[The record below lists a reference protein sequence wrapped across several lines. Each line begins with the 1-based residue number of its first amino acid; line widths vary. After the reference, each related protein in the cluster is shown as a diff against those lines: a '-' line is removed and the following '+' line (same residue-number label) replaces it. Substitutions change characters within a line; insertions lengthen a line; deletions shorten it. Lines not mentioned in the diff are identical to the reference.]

1 VCGSNKKYI
10 MKVDDKLLKEAH
22 VILHPIRFR
31 IIELLGENPMHV
43 SEISKALGEERRLIS
58 YHLDTLEEYG
68 FVTSKHEISEHPT
81 SKGKALRIYW
91 TTDKVGDVISVLK
104 KM

>member
-1 VCGSNKKYI
+1 
-10 MKVDDKLLKEAH
+10 MKMEEEKVKEAY

-31 IIELLGENPMHV
+31 LIELLSEKQMHV
-43 SEISKALGEERRLIS
+43 SELSKALAEERRLIS
-58 YHLDTLEEYG
+58 YHLDILEEYG
-68 FVTSKHEISEHPT
+68 FVQSKHEISDQPK

-91 TTDKVGDVISVLK
+91 RTDKIEQVLGAIK